1 MTTSTTL
8 RIGDIVKLGD
18 AEYRVDMVNECRARC
33 TALAGRRV
41 TFQAPDGATRTFTA
55 PGQAIDISPRSVVDI
70 VGHDKAWERKQ
81 RAAARKAKRKT

>member
-1 MTTSTTL
+1 MASSL
-8 RIGDIVKLGD
+8 RVGDIVKLGE

-41 TFQAPDGATRTFTA
+41 TIQAADGATRTFTA
-55 PGQAIDISPRSVVDI
+55 PGQAIDISPWSVVDI

-81 RAAARKAKRKT
+81 RAAARRAKRRA